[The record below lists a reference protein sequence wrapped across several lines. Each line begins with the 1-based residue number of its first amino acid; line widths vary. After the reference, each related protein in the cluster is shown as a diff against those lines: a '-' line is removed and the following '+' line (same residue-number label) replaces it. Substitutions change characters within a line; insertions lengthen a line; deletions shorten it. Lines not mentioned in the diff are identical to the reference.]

1 MNVAQAAY
9 LDSQGLGALVR
20 ARQSVQARGGLMA
33 LSEAPQHILRLLEIT
48 KLSQII
54 PAYPNDAA
62 ALKAMR
68 APSRRRPFGA
78 DQRMN
83 ERERSP
89 IPDGVWIQCGECGEA
104 IFARANLNGR
114 EKVCPHCGRHDALS
128 AAERAAYVLDE
139 FDADEHLS
147 GPLHAVGEIDSFPAA
162 LAVIDAESAEV
173 SSGGLFHSVAEL
185 AGLLKPLI
193 VFAANGTGAGEE
205 SAEPR
210 LRLARAPETARKR
223 TAAVHTCRHGRV

>member
-1 MNVAQAAY
+1 
-9 LDSQGLGALVR
+9 
-20 ARQSVQARGGLMA
+20 
-33 LSEAPQHILRLLEIT
+33 
-48 KLSQII
+48 
-54 PAYPNDAA
+54 
-62 ALKAMR
+62 
-68 APSRRRPFGA
+68 
-78 DQRMN
+78 MN

-104 IFARANLNGR
+104 IFAREFERTG
-114 EKVCPHCGRHDALS
+114 KVCPHCGRHDALS

-173 SSGGLFHSVAEL
+173 SSGKLFHSVAEL

-210 LRLARAPETARKR
+210 LRLARALKQLGNERLPYILVVTDGSEEDGYRAFLPPGDIVLAETSRPKPPDNPLESAHPHIDNFL
-223 TAAVHTCRHGRV
+223 TRHELSETLPKLLAFFRQRRSGDGTRPN